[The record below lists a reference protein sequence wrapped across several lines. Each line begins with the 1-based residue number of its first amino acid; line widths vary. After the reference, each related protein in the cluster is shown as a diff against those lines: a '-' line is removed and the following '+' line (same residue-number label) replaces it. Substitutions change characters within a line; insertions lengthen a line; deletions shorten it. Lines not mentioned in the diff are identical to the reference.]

1 MIRGTQRNQFDKK
14 KKNYDQFILLFF
26 QQEIKIGQPK
36 RLGKL

>member
-14 KKNYDQFILLFF
+14 NYDQFTLLFF